1 MMGER
6 KHGLINW
13 PSLKT
18 GLFQAINN
26 ERRQNPHAAPTVA
39 GLFKQNPA
47 ASNN

>member
-13 PSLKT
+13 AELETRP
-18 GLFQAINN
+18 FQAINN

-39 GLFKQNPA
+39 GLFEQNSA
-47 ASNN
+47 APND

>member
-6 KHGLINW
+6 KHELINW

-18 GLFQAINN
+18 RLFQAVNN

-39 GLFKQNPA
+39 GWLKQNPA
-47 ASNN
+47 APND